1 MTQKESPDPS
11 THPSVE
17 IEKERQKTIRYFMF
31 IAVFAVIALV
41 AIYTIFSNNGAGG
54 KRSVDIDLSK
64 GTIALSVDQ
73 PIIEQVKQPVK
84 NYDTPQGTVQFT
96 TGKVEAAELAKFNTN
111 VNLQAAQ
118 PNQFT
123 GKNFINNEIG
133 FLLTVEN
140 PQFWQVTY
148 SPQGITIPVVPV
160 NTIYESNG
168 NHLNINIE
176 RLQPGMDLQG
186 FVTQSLQSMVMLGA
200 LSQMPEVSYD
210 LASQTA
216 FLEYMNP
223 QTGGQSY
230 QKVVLKGNVAYIA
243 SANYNIMISDPQR
256 VKDLIKMVATFTLIV

>member
-1 MTQKESPDPS
+1 MAQKKSPDSS

-41 AIYTIFSNNGAGG
+41 AIYIIFGNSGAGG

-73 PIIEQVKQPVK
+73 PIVEQVKQPVI

-96 TGKVEAAELAKFNTN
+96 TGKVEAAELDKVNTN
-111 VNLQAAQ
+111 FNLQTAQ
-118 PNQFT
+118 PTEFT
-123 GKNFINNEIG
+123 GKNFINNEVG

-140 PQFWQVTY
+140 PQFWQVAY
-148 SPQGITIPVVPV
+148 NPQGITIPVVPV

-168 NHLNINIE
+168 NHLNVNIE

-186 FVTQSLQSMVMLGA
+186 FVTQSLQSMVMLGV

-216 FLEYMNP
+216 FLEYANP

-243 SANYNIMISDPQR
+243 SANYNNMISDPKR
-256 VKDLIKMVATFTLIV
+256 VQDLIKMVATFTLIV